1 MQTTGQS
8 TLDTLLPYLPAPLVD
23 RWASRPNQSPLWGH
37 WLTGSLMHCDVTGF
51 TAMSESL
58 AQRGKEGAELM
69 ASVLNRYFDRMLE
82 IADRWD
88 GVQMKFGGDAML
100 LLFSGH
106 DHAPRAAACG
116 LEMQTA
122 MAEFRRVSVGD
133 ETYRLRMRT
142 GVHSGRFFSASV
154 GQPDGVLHYILV
166 GPDVNRTA
174 AVEPAA
180 APGQVVVSAE
190 TAALLGPQCQL
201 APTTSRG
208 VWRVRRTESLDM
220 PEVRRVRPRAPSDVL
235 RRYLMPPLAEG
246 RLSGFTGEHRRVTA
260 LFINIFEVSRLLE
273 ARGDSETLA
282 QLDAYVR
289 MAISSLERYG
299 GFLAGSD
306 VAEEGDK
313 LIALFGAPISQERD
327 EACALHCAL
336 ELQRGLQS
344 SDLELSQRIGINSGF
359 VFAGEIGSSRRRE
372 YTVIGDSVNLAAR
385 LMGAARLGQTLVSGA
400 TAERTGAE
408 FDLRR
413 LRPIRVKGKSAPVH
427 VYRLEGTSAQPQQL
441 ETESASPLVGR
452 AEEIDSLTKLARRAA
467 RGRCRWAYV
476 SGGAGLGKSRLTG
489 ELAARL
495 RSMGW
500 RDVAAFCQSH
510 TSSTPFAP
518 WTGLLRALFD
528 IEATDSPREAWGRVK
543 AEIAR
548 VRPELEAF
556 APLVGELLSLPV
568 DDDPLLQPLDAK
580 TRRQRLTAT
589 IVDVLHAT
597 ARDHPLLLT
606 FEDAHWADGP
616 SLEMLADVLNGGDS
630 RLMVC
635 ITSRQEALPQEL
647 SRRRPSLHA
656 QLREVPA
663 EDARHLVASL
673 ADLSDREVEAIVAR
687 AQGNPLFLQELARSG
702 AVHRG
707 HLPETI
713 NDVMMARLD
722 RLPNEEKTVLRLAS
736 VIGPSFELPILQTL
750 LAGRG
755 EQGAVEQALAS
766 LSRRGLTR
774 AERDEP
780 ATYAFCHVMTQE
792 VAYESLPY
800 AQRRRLHRSV
810 ASHIEWERA
819 DELESVC
826 DLLLH
831 HYDLANDPAKTVQ
844 YAAMSGD
851 RAAAVFASREAVDYY
866 RRSLEA
872 SHKARGYE
880 DPDRGLLL
888 ERLGD
893 TLATAGRHREAAD
906 AFTEALAEWRR
917 CGRRGRPRLG
927 PWSSSATAREASLC
941 RKVGVCC
948 ERRSQFDESLRWLD
962 EAEEALPRRPGRVG
976 SQVHTAKSMSLFRKG
991 LYKEAIRWGRLGLAL
1006 ARRSGDRRQL
1016 AWAHQVLANPY
1027 IEQGA
1032 LRQAIRHLRP
1042 AVRLTHE
1049 LGDFPG
1055 QAMTNSNLA
1064 ACYQLLGTLDGALYH
1079 YDVSLRADERLANRS
1094 HAAIVRNNIGE
1105 VLLTLGRI
1113 DEAMVH
1119 LENVVE
1125 AHRSGADV
1133 AAVAG
1138 LAQVNISRCRLA
1150 QGDLDTAEKHL
1161 RSGLR
1166 LLRRVG
1172 ARGLLAEAR
1181 LQLAELRLAQGRA
1194 EEARRESRLALARAR
1209 ALHAR
1214 LLEARGQRLLGSAQ
1228 AALGEAKAALVHLRA
1243 SIALAQRI
1251 GANYEQ
1257 ARSLIALAGLRSG
1270 SDGRATKTAR
1280 NALERATNILSRIGA
1295 ERDLAE
1301 AKQLLARLK
1310 S

>member
-1 MQTTGQS
+1 
-8 TLDTLLPYLPAPLVD
+8 
-23 RWASRPNQSPLWGH
+23 
-37 WLTGSLMHCDVTGF
+37 MHCDVTGF

-58 AQRGKEGAELM
+58 AQHGKEGAELM

-82 IADRWD
+82 IADRWG
-88 GVQMKFGGDAML
+88 GVQMKFGGDAIL
-100 LLFSGH
+100 LLFSGRN
-106 DHAPRAAACG
+106 HAPCAAACG
-116 LEMQTA
+116 LEMQAA
-122 MAEFRRVSVGD
+122 MTEFRRVAVGD
-133 ETYRLRMRT
+133 EEYRLRMRI

-154 GQPDGVLHYILV
+154 GQPDGVLHYLLV

-180 APGQVVVSAE
+180 SPGQVVVSAE
-190 TAALLGPQCQL
+190 TTALLGPECHL
-201 APTTSRG
+201 VPTTTG
-208 VWRVRRTESLDM
+208 GIWRVRRIEPPDM
-220 PEVRRVRPRAPSDVL
+220 PQAGRARPAAPSDML

-246 RLSGFTGEHRRVTA
+246 HLSGFPGEHRRVTA
-260 LFINIFEVSRLLE
+260 LFISIFGVSHLLE
-273 ARGDSETLA
+273 ARGDSQALA
-282 QLDAYVR
+282 QIDAYMR
-289 MAISSLERYG
+289 MVISSLERFG

-313 LIALFGAPISQERD
+313 LIALFGAPVSQERE

-336 ELQRGLQS
+336 ELQRELPS
-344 SDLELSQRIGINSGF
+344 LDLELSQRIGINSGF

-385 LMGAARLGQTLVSGA
+385 LMGAARAGQTLVSGA
-400 TAERTGAE
+400 TAERAGAE
-408 FDLRR
+408 FDLHR

-427 VYRLEGTSAQPQQL
+427 VYRLEGASAPAQQL

-452 AEEIDSLTKLARRAA
+452 VEELDSLTRLARQAA
-467 RGRCRWAYV
+467 RGRRRWAYV

-489 ELAARL
+489 ELVTRL
-495 RSMGW
+495 RSVGW

-518 WTGLLRALFD
+518 WIGLLRALFG
-528 IEATDSPREAWGRVK
+528 IQTADSPREAWRRVRT
-543 AEIAR
+543 EIAR
-548 VRPELEAF
+548 AEPELEVF

-568 DDDPLLQPLDAK
+568 DDEPLLQSLDAK

-589 IVDVLHAT
+589 IVKVLHAT
-597 ARDHPLLLT
+597 ARDHPLLLM

-616 SLEMLADVLNGGDS
+616 SLELLGDVLTGGDS

-635 ITSRQEALPQEL
+635 ITSRQESLPDEL
-647 SRRRPSLHA
+647 SRGRPPLSM

-663 EDARHLVASL
+663 EDARRLVASL
-673 ADLSDREVEAIVAR
+673 SDLSDREVEAIVAR

-702 AVHRG
+702 DLHQG
-707 HLPETI
+707 DLPETI

-722 RLPNEEKTVLRLAS
+722 RLPIEEKAVLRLAS
-736 VIGPSFELPILQTL
+736 VIGPSFDLPILQTL

-755 EQGAVEQALAS
+755 EQRVVEQSLAS

-774 AERDEP
+774 AERDDPP
-780 ATYAFCHVMTQE
+780 AWAFCHVLTQE
-792 VAYESLPY
+792 VAYETLPY

-810 ASHIEWERA
+810 ASHIEGERA

-831 HYDLANDPAKTVQ
+831 HYDRASDAAKTVQ

-866 RRSLEA
+866 RRSLGA
-872 SHKARGYE
+872 LDKARAYGGA
-880 DPDRGLLL
+880 DRGLVL
-888 ERLGD
+888 ERMGD
-893 TLATAGRHREAAD
+893 TLDTAGRHREAAE
-906 AFTEALAEWRR
+906 AFTEALTEWRR

-927 PWSSSATAREASLC
+927 PWSSRPSTREASLC
-941 RKVGVCC
+941 RKVAVCC

-962 EAEEALPRRPGRVG
+962 QAEEVLPRRPGHAG

-991 LYKEAIRWGRLGLAL
+991 LYNEAIRWGRLGLAL
-1006 ARRSGDRRQL
+1006 ARRSGDQRQL

-1032 LRQAIRHLRP
+1032 LRQAVRHLRP

-1049 LGDFPG
+1049 LGDLPG

-1079 YDVSLRADERLANRS
+1079 YDVSLRVDERLGNRS
-1094 HAAIVRNNIGE
+1094 HAAIVRNNLGE

-1138 LAQVNISRCRLA
+1138 LAQVNICRCRLA
-1150 QGDLDTAEKHL
+1150 QGDLDTADKHL

-1209 ALHAR
+1209 ALHAK
-1214 LLEARGQRLLGSAQ
+1214 LLEARGERLLGSAQ
-1228 AALGEAKAALVHLRA
+1228 AALGDPKAARSHLRD

-1257 ARSLIALAGLRSG
+1257 ARSLIALASLESG
-1270 SDGRATKTAR
+1270 PRERRTTTARRALVRATA
-1280 NALERATNILSRIGA
+1280 ILSRIGA
-1295 ERDLAE
+1295 EPDLAE
-1301 AKQLLARLK
+1301 ATELLARLQA
-1310 S
+1310 

>member
-1 MQTTGQS
+1 M
-8 TLDTLLPYLPAPLVD
+8 
-23 RWASRPNQSPLWGH
+23 
-37 WLTGSLMHCDVTGF
+37 
-51 TAMSESL
+51 
-58 AQRGKEGAELM
+58 
-69 ASVLNRYFDRMLE
+69 
-82 IADRWD
+82 
-88 GVQMKFGGDAML
+88 
-100 LLFSGH
+100 
-106 DHAPRAAACG
+106 
-116 LEMQTA
+116 
-122 MAEFRRVSVGD
+122 
-133 ETYRLRMRT
+133 
-142 GVHSGRFFSASV
+142 
-154 GQPDGVLHYILV
+154 
-166 GPDVNRTA
+166 
-174 AVEPAA
+174 
-180 APGQVVVSAE
+180 
-190 TAALLGPQCQL
+190 
-201 APTTSRG
+201 
-208 VWRVRRTESLDM
+208 
-220 PEVRRVRPRAPSDVL
+220 
-235 RRYLMPPLAEG
+235 
-246 RLSGFTGEHRRVTA
+246 
-260 LFINIFEVSRLLE
+260 
-273 ARGDSETLA
+273 
-282 QLDAYVR
+282 
-289 MAISSLERYG
+289 
-299 GFLAGSD
+299 
-306 VAEEGDK
+306 
-313 LIALFGAPISQERD
+313 
-327 EACALHCAL
+327 
-336 ELQRGLQS
+336 
-344 SDLELSQRIGINSGF
+344 
-359 VFAGEIGSSRRRE
+359 
-372 YTVIGDSVNLAAR
+372 
-385 LMGAARLGQTLVSGA
+385 
-400 TAERTGAE
+400 
-408 FDLRR
+408 
-413 LRPIRVKGKSAPVH
+413 
-427 VYRLEGTSAQPQQL
+427 
-441 ETESASPLVGR
+441 
-452 AEEIDSLTKLARRAA
+452 
-467 RGRCRWAYV
+467 
-476 SGGAGLGKSRLTG
+476 
-489 ELAARL
+489 
-495 RSMGW
+495 
-500 RDVAAFCQSH
+500 
-510 TSSTPFAP
+510 
-518 WTGLLRALFD
+518 
-528 IEATDSPREAWGRVK
+528 
-543 AEIAR
+543 
-548 VRPELEAF
+548 RPELAAF

-568 DDDPLLQPLDAK
+568 DDDPLLQSLDAK

-663 EDARHLVASL
+663 EDARHLVGSL
-673 ADLSDREVEAIVAR
+673 VDLSDREVEAIVAR

-722 RLPNEEKTVLRLAS
+722 RLPSEEKTVLRLAS

-750 LAGRG
+750 LTGRG

-780 ATYAFCHVMTQE
+780 ATYAFSHVMTQE

-872 SHKARGYE
+872 SHKARGYGGA
-880 DPDRGLLL
+880 DRGLLL

-906 AFTEALAEWRR
+906 SFAEALAEWRR

-962 EAEEALPRRPGRVG
+962 QAEKALPRRPGRVG

-1016 AWAHQVLANPY
+1016 ARAHQVLANPY

-1032 LRQAIRHLRP
+1032 LRQAVRHLRP

-1079 YDVSLRADERLANRS
+1079 YDVGLRADERLANRS

-1150 QGDLDTAEKHL
+1150 QGDLNAADKHL

-1172 ARGLLAEAR
+1172 ARGLLTEAR

-1194 EEARRESRLALARAR
+1194 EEAQRESRLALARAR

-1228 AALGEAKAALVHLRA
+1228 AALGDPKAARAHLRA

-1251 GANYEQ
+1251 GANYEH
-1257 ARSLIALAGLRSG
+1257 ARSLIALAGLQSG
-1270 SDGRATKTAR
+1270 SDGRAAKTAR

-1301 AKQLLARLK
+1301 AKQLLARLE